1 MGNDSEG
8 NVTVKI
14 LHTADWQIGK
24 QFGFIAQD
32 AGAIVRVQRLKTV
45 EEIAKLATERC
56 VDAVI
61 VAGDIFENNTLA
73 DDSLRKCL
81 QATRHFKEGKWIL
94 LPGNHDPASAESAW
108 TRLERIGIP
117 DNIVAATSEE
127 PIFLGDKGLAVLPA
141 PLRRKHEVRDLTES
155 LSGRE
160 TPDGVIRV
168 GLAHGSIENVLPGD
182 WDAKNPIASD
192 RASLAKLDYFALGD
206 WHGTFRVNDRTWYAG
221 TPEPD
226 SFKENDSGN
235 VLLVT
240 LEGPGAVPHVE
251 KISVGHFVW
260 HIVENALHGTADI
273 AHLTRQFSAL
283 PEPYD
288 RHMVQT
294 RLSGILDLV
303 SRRALDEV
311 LAEWAAKFHYLTVS
325 EESLVT
331 EPTEDDFDRIDL
343 SGFVR
348 TAVERL
354 RAIQKDAGHPEHEYA
369 EEALRRLYF
378 EHVSGTAKP

>member
-1 MGNDSEG
+1 MSL
-8 NVTVKI
+8 KI

-24 QFGFIAQD
+24 QFGFITQD
-32 AGAIVRVQRLKTV
+32 AGAIIRVQRLKTV
-45 EEIAKLATERC
+45 EEIAKLATDRG

-61 VAGDIFENNTLA
+61 VAGDVFENNTLA
-73 DDSLRKCL
+73 DDTLRKTL
-81 QATRHFKEGKWIL
+81 QAMRHFKGGKWIL

-117 DNIVAATSEE
+117 DNVVAATSEE
-127 PIFLGDKGLAVLPA
+127 PIFLGDKSLAVLPA
-141 PLRRKHEVRDLTES
+141 PLRRKHEIRDLTES
-155 LSGRE
+155 LSGRK

-168 GLAHGSIENVLPGD
+168 GLAHGSVENVLPGD

-192 RASLAKLDYFALGD
+192 RASQAKLDYFALGD
-206 WHGTFRVNDRTWYAG
+206 WHGTFQVNDRTWYAG

-240 LEGPGAVPHVE
+240 LEGHGAVPHVE
-251 KISVGHFVW
+251 KIPVGHFVW
-260 HIVENALHGTADI
+260 HTVENALHGAADI

-283 PEPYD
+283 TEPYG
-288 RHMVQT
+288 RHIVQT
-294 RLSGILDLV
+294 RVSGILDLV

-311 LAEWAAKFHYLTVS
+311 LAEWAAKFHYLTVF

-354 RAIQKDAGHPEHEYA
+354 RTIQKDANHPEHEYA

>member
-1 MGNDSEG
+1 MS
-8 NVTVKI
+8 VKI

-24 QFGFIAQD
+24 QFGFITQD

-45 EEIAKLATERC
+45 EEIARLAAERR

-61 VAGDIFENNTLA
+61 VAGDVFENNTLA
-73 DDSLRKCL
+73 DDTLRKTL
-81 QATRHFKEGKWIL
+81 QAMRYFKDGKWIL

-117 DNIVAATSEE
+117 ENIVAATSEE
-127 PIFLGDKGLAVLPA
+127 PIYLDDKGVAVLPA
-141 PLRRKHEVRDLTES
+141 PLLRKHEVRDLTES
-155 LSGRE
+155 FGSKD

-168 GLAHGSIENVLPGD
+168 GLAHGSVENVLPGE
-182 WDAKNPIASD
+182 WDARNPISPD
-192 RASLAKLDYFALGD
+192 RASLAKLDYLALGD
-206 WHGTFRVNDRTWYAG
+206 WHGTFRVNDRTWYSG

-226 SFKENDSGN
+226 SFKENDTGN
-235 VLLVT
+235 VLVVT
-240 LEGPGAVPHVE
+240 LDGPGALPQVE

-260 HIVENALHGTADI
+260 HTVENAFHGAEDI
-273 AHLTRQFSAL
+273 AHLTRQFSSL
-283 PEPYD
+283 TGPHD
-288 RHMVQT
+288 RHLIQA
-294 RLSGILDLV
+294 RISGVLDLA
-303 SRRALDEV
+303 SRRALDEA
-311 LAEWAAKFHYLTVS
+311 LAEWAAKFHYLFVS
-325 EESLVT
+325 ARNLVT

-354 RAIQKDAGHPEHEYA
+354 RAIQKDASHPEHEYA

-378 EHVSGTAKP
+378 EHVSGETKP

>member
-1 MGNDSEG
+1 M
-8 NVTVKI
+8 TVKI

-32 AGAIVRVQRLKTV
+32 AGAIVRVQRLKTA
-45 EEIAKLATERC
+45 EEIAKLASESH
-56 VDAVI
+56 VDAVV
-61 VAGDIFENNTLA
+61 VAGDVFENNTLA
-73 DDSLRKCL
+73 DDTLRKTL
-81 QATRHFKEGKWIL
+81 QAMRCFRDGKWIL

-117 DNIVAATSEE
+117 ENIVAATSEE
-127 PIFLGDKGLAVLPA
+127 PIFLGEKGLAVLPA
-141 PLRRKHEVRDLTES
+141 PLHRKHEVRDLTES
-155 LSGRE
+155 FGSIK
-160 TPDGVIRV
+160 TPDGVIRI
-168 GLAHGSIENVLPGD
+168 GLAHGSVENVLPGE
-182 WDAKNPIASD
+182 WDAKNPIAPD
-192 RASLAKLDYFALGD
+192 RTSLAKLDYLALGD

-226 SFKENDSGN
+226 SFKENDTGN

-240 LEGPGAVPHVE
+240 LDGLGALPQVE

-260 HIVENALHGTADI
+260 HTIDTALHGAEDI
-273 AHLTRQFSAL
+273 EHLTRQFGSL
-283 PEPYD
+283 PEPHD
-288 RHMVQT
+288 RHMVQV
-294 RLSGILDLV
+294 RISGVLDLA
-303 SRRALDEV
+303 SRNTLDEV

-325 EESLVT
+325 EGNLVT

-354 RAIQKDAGHPEHEYA
+354 RAIQKDVNHPEHEYA

-378 EHVSGTAKP
+378 EHVSGESKP

>member
-1 MGNDSEG
+1 M
-8 NVTVKI
+8 TVKI
-14 LHTADWQIGK
+14 IHTADWQIGK

-45 EEIAKLATERC
+45 EEIAKLAVERR

-61 VAGDIFENNTLA
+61 VAGDVFENNTLA
-73 DDSLRKCL
+73 NDTLRKTV
-81 QATRHFKEGKWIL
+81 QAMRYFKDGKWIL

-117 DNIVAATSEE
+117 ENIVVATSEE
-127 PIFLGDKGLAVLPA
+127 PIFLGEKGLAVLPT
-141 PLRRKHEVRDLTES
+141 PLHRKHEVRDLTES
-155 LSGRE
+155 FGSRK
-160 TPDGVIRV
+160 TSDGVIRV
-168 GLAHGSIENVLPGD
+168 GLAHGSVENVLSGE
-182 WDAKNPIASD
+182 WDAKNPIATD
-192 RASLAKLDYFALGD
+192 RASLAKLDYLALGD

-226 SFKENDSGN
+226 SFKENDTGN

-240 LEGPGAVPHVE
+240 FENPGAIPQVE

-260 HIVENALHGTADI
+260 HTFDNPLHGADDI
-273 AHLTRQFSAL
+273 SHLAREFGSLQ
-283 PEPYD
+283 EPHD
-288 RHMVQT
+288 RHIVQV
-294 RLSGILDLV
+294 RLSGVLDLA
-303 SRRALDEV
+303 SRSALDRA
-311 LAEWAAKFHYLTVS
+311 LAEWAAKFHCLSVS
-325 EESLVT
+325 EENLLT
-331 EPTEDDFDRIDL
+331 EPTEDDLDRIDL

-354 RAIQKDAGHPEHEYA
+354 RAIQKDANNPEHEHA

-378 EHVSGTAKP
+378 EHVSGETKP